1 MKKLTIGL
9 LLAAGLFFVDV
20 TPAEA
25 HSGVERVRGYDQHVQ
40 VSRRHE
46 MPRWLKRDRHFRHW
60 YRRSPLR
67 HYRQIGWKQLFDI
80 YRWERRYFESR
91 YYVDYYDDH
100 RWHDKRRR
108 HRLDG

>member
-9 LLAAGLFFVDV
+9 LLAAGLLLIDV

-40 VSRRHE
+40 LVRHHE
-46 MPRWLKRDRHFRHW
+46 MPRWLQRDRQFRHW
-60 YRRSPLR
+60 YRSSPLR

-80 YRWERRYFESR
+80 YRWERRYFGSR
-91 YYVDYYDDH
+91 YYVDYDNDR

-108 HRLDG
+108 YRIDG